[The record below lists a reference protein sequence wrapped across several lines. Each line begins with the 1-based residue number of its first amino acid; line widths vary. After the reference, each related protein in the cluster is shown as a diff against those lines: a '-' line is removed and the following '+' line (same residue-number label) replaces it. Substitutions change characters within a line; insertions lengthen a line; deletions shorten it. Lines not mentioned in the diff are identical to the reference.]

1 MIIRKEQDMEIPSKP
16 PVDLPQCCPL
26 PVLGTLTNEVRQ
38 LDIKY
43 FDSEERI
50 REVAKKLRLERE
62 ARGEE
67 SGMYAYLQPQE
78 MPTLDELVGERI
90 DVCWPYVVGNSTK
103 RSEQEYEY
111 RWCQGK
117 VIEKVSEAPP
127 TVRVLW
133 DAMPDLEEESSTSN
147 QVLQPN
153 KWKKKSEFGW
163 RMDIDVELFENYHD
177 MVDDNVD
184 AEDYSNTNLNVD
196 DDDSDDDIQS
206 SNSDDGEE
214 SELDYG
220 TESSDSDCD

>member
-1 MIIRKEQDMEIPSKP
+1 
-16 PVDLPQCCPL
+16 
-26 PVLGTLTNEVRQ
+26 
-38 LDIKY
+38 
-43 FDSEERI
+43 
-50 REVAKKLRLERE
+50 
-62 ARGEE
+62 
-67 SGMYAYLQPQE
+67 
-78 MPTLDELVGERI
+78 
-90 DVCWPYVVGNSTK
+90 
-103 RSEQEYEY
+103 
-111 RWCQGK
+111 
-117 VIEKVSEAPP
+117 
-127 TVRVLW
+127 
-133 DAMPDLEEESSTSN
+133 MPDLEEESSTSN

-184 AEDYSNTNLNVD
+184 AEDYTNTNLNVD